1 MKYWARAFALVFLP
15 FAGTA
20 AHIDYL
26 RDVKPFLA
34 ENCYKCHGASQQKG
48 GLRMDTAA
56 AARKGGD
63 AGALFEPGKA
73 EGSLL
78 LKVLKGTHDDI
89 ARMPYKK
96 PPLSEAQI
104 GLITQWVDEGAK

>member
-1 MKYWARAFALVFLP
+1 MMSVNLRQPVLWGWMLFSAPLLC
-15 FAGTA
+15 A
-20 AHIDYL
+20 APVDYV
-26 RDVKPFLA
+26 REIKPLLA

-56 AARKGGD
+56 SAKKGGD
-63 AGALFEPGKA
+63 AGALFQPGKA
-73 EGSLL
+73 KESLL
-78 LKVLKGTHDDI
+78 LKVISGKHADI

-104 GLITQWVDEGAK
+104 ALL